1 MKTKRFAKIATL
13 VLAAALLICGVIGI
27 TTSAEENGAT
37 EVSIAGKNVAYE
49 GALKLV
55 YYVDAPGFDAET
67 QALKMNFWIGTK
79 SETPAYVKEFEGDGN
94 IVVREGKTYYAFFS
108 DDIAPVDMTK
118 PVYAQPFIENADGTS
133 VVCEEVTEYS
143 VYTYAM
149 NRFSQ
154 GPTADQLTLY
164 KALLDYGAAV
174 QAIFPED
181 ANVDVYG
188 WADAYYDITK
198 YVFVDNTLKAD
209 KSLTR
214 TTPYRPSEIELDE
227 DGKHLLA
234 LANSTLDGAYFKNIT
249 DEDGVPV
256 DVQYVLP
263 GTYTYNVNYTTA
275 GTLTDYNSATD
286 VNSILI
292 PNLSNVNAY
301 HAYWN
306 GLITSLN
313 ARAETGT
320 YMLFENGYLVTGTDG
335 AKNNY
340 GGWQIDINNGTNL
353 PVAAGVTYVVAFDFN
368 IANMVEF
375 EGNDGHLGWFGVSY
389 TEDGW
394 WSDQSNVGQG
404 TKAYIT
410 SIDPYV
416 VNGQTYVGKSSN
428 VVPNGEWFN
437 LRTEIEV
444 VSLDNAATSD
454 VNEAKSIVRIYTDG
468 VLALTYEVNMA
479 KSPESLHFWF
489 RDSVAKVE
497 YQLDNLYVNSFAPSN
512 MKGAGAYN
520 NGSASSAANKLD
532 ADGVADL
539 NAVLSANGFEV
550 NNKKAD
556 NALFVNEK
564 GEIVAKTAGNAA
576 SVVIAGPD
584 NTNNDGER
592 GVKYI
597 AELDV
602 KITATDA
609 EAGAVIGTLALYSD
623 NAAQNMIASVDIIKN
638 ADGTASIGNIT
649 LNPNTWYNIR
659 LEYKIEAN
667 GFQIDGAASFDG
679 TLNAYVFTDLAYTT
693 KIEGEVENRTFGSFG
708 YTQGAANSSVTLD
721 NFCFDYV
728 GLAGTKGNGAYY
740 KQHVENIAKDIAT
753 AESFIDF
760 TGKSITSAFK
770 NVTTS
775 DIHTTWKN
783 SDKRWIMTTGADAMM
798 FGGNVWSA
806 TTVAFPS
813 EVTAAE
819 GEKIVVE
826 FDYLFEGADGGS
838 GQYIEFNI
846 MNGST
851 ALIQYKFYNRS
862 SGKGFWFS
870 DSGWTINYLTGEL
883 NKWYNIRIEIT
894 YSASGSKAQ
903 VYIDNTKQGAAQ
915 NISADASTIS
925 GLKLTGRPAA
935 GPNANSLFDNFVI
948 DNTSTSKTSSYYGMY
963 NNGEITN
970 AEIVDMSGAS
980 SVTQVLTNPSAH
992 VHTLNAKPSTG
1003 SNSYAF
1009 LEDGTLTFGTLDWY
1023 SQINMVKE
1031 QTDLAVGTK
1040 YVVEFDYRFN
1050 GHGEFTSGTNKGNEL
1065 GRFHLMY
1072 HTRGVINGAEQEYDS
1087 TLAYIQLYYIGSN
1100 GDKIDLCFDNTPST
1114 FTTIKAGEWHKIC
1127 MEAEITETGVN
1138 LTYKLDGNV
1147 VLTTT
1152 KTVSPILS
1160 IKGFRDEVYNTA
1172 AQEHSFDNFVFA
1184 VIPAAE

>member
-1 MKTKRFAKIATL
+1 MKTKRFVKIATL
-13 VLAAALLICGVIGI
+13 VLATMLLIGAAIGI
-27 TTSAEENGAT
+27 GISAEEIGAT
-37 EVSIAGKNVAYE
+37 EVSVAGKNVVYQGELRIA
-49 GALKLV
+49 
-55 YYVDAPGFDAET
+55 YYVDAPDFDPET
-67 QALKMNFWIGTK
+67 QNLKMNFWIGSKSGSAHYIAEFQGDSDIITK
-79 SETPAYVKEFEGDGN
+79 D
-94 IVVREGKTYYAFFS
+94 GKTYYTIFS
-108 DDIAPVDMTK
+108 MGIQPVDMTV
-118 PVYAQPFIENADGTS
+118 PLYCQPFVENEDGS
-133 VVCEEVTEYS
+133 IVAAEEITEYS

-154 GPTADQLTLY
+154 TPTQDQLTLY

-174 QAIFPED
+174 QSVFD
-181 ANVDVYG
+181 NANVATYG

-198 YVFVDNTLKAD
+198 YVFVDDVLNAE

-214 TTPYRPSEIELDE
+214 GTPYRPSEIEVTE
-227 DGKHLLA
+227 KGHLLG
-234 LANSTLDGAYFKNIT
+234 LANSTLNGAYFKNIT

-256 DVQYVLP
+256 DVQYALP

-275 GTLTDYNSATD
+275 GVLSDFNSATD
-286 VNSILI
+286 VNTLFI
-292 PNLSNVNAY
+292 PTSGVNQYKAWWSGYINNLNTKS
-301 HAYWN
+301 
-306 GLITSLN
+306 
-313 ARAETGT
+313 ETGT
-320 YMLFENGYLVTGTDG
+320 YMLFENGYLASGTDG
-335 AKNNY
+335 ATGNY

-353 PVAAGVTYVVAFDFN
+353 PVEAGVTYVVAFDFK
-368 IANMVEF
+368 IADMVEF
-375 EGNDGHLGWFGVSY
+375 AGNDGHLGWFGVSY
-389 TEDGW
+389 TQNGY
-394 WSDQSNVGQG
+394 WSAQSDADQG
-404 TKAYIT
+404 TKAYIAN
-410 SIDPYV
+410 IAPYV
-416 VNGQTYVGKSSN
+416 VGGKTYMGKPSN

-437 LRTEIEV
+437 LRTEVEI
-444 VSLDNAATSD
+444 VSVDNNATSE
-454 VNEAKSIVRIYTDG
+454 NEAKSIVRIYTDG

-489 RDSVAKVE
+489 REGVAKVE
-497 YQLDNLYVNSFAPSN
+497 YQLDNLYVNSYAPSN

-520 NGSASSAANKLD
+520 NGSASSAANKVD

-592 GVKYI
+592 GVKYV
-597 AELDV
+597 AELDM

-609 EAGAVIGTLALYSD
+609 EAGAIVGTLAIYSD
-623 NAAQNMIASVDIIKN
+623 AAAQNKIASVDVVKN
-638 ADGTASIGNIT
+638 ANGTFSVGSAV

-721 NFCFDYV
+721 NFCVDYV

-740 KQHVENIAKDIAT
+740 KQHVENAAKDIAT
-753 AESFIDF
+753 AEQFIDF
-760 TGKSITSAFK
+760 TGKSSVTAAFK

-775 DIHTTWKN
+775 SIHTTWNN
-783 SDKRWIMTTGADAMM
+783 SDKRWIMTTGAEAMM
-798 FGGNVWSA
+798 FGGNVWSE
-806 TTVAFPS
+806 TVATLP
-813 EVTAAE
+813 EAVTAAE
-819 GEKIVVE
+819 GEKIIVE
-826 FDYLFEGADGGS
+826 FDYLFEGADGAGDGS
-838 GQYIEFNI
+838 GRYIEFSL

-851 ALIQYKFYNRS
+851 ALIKYHFYNRS

-870 DSGWTINYLTGEL
+870 PSNWSENYVSGEL

-903 VYIDNTKQGAAQ
+903 VYIDNVKKGAVQ

-963 NNGEITN
+963 NNGEVTN
-970 AEIVDMSGAS
+970 AELVDMTGKTSIG
-980 SVTQVLTNPSAH
+980 QVLTNPSSYIH
-992 VHTLNAKPSTG
+992 SMNTKPATG

-1009 LEDGTLTFGTLDWY
+1009 LDNGALTFGTLKWY

-1040 YVVEFDYRFN
+1040 YVLEYDFRFN
-1050 GHGEFTSGTNKGNEL
+1050 GHETFVGASGKGHMLGRLGLLNGGGSTISYIDLYYTDAAGEKINLCFQNDANTFTS
-1065 GRFHLMY
+1065 
-1072 HTRGVINGAEQEYDS
+1072 INA
-1087 TLAYIQLYYIGSN
+1087 
-1100 GDKIDLCFDNTPST
+1100 GD
-1114 FTTIKAGEWHKIC
+1114 WHKIC
-1127 MEAEITETGVN
+1127 MEVEVTETGC
-1138 LTYKLDGNV
+1138 TITQKLDGNV
-1147 VLTTT
+1147 V
-1152 KTVSPILS
+1152 KTFTGSAVTA
-1160 IKGFRDEVYNTA
+1160 IKGFQGIIYEAVEGVHEY
-1172 AQEHSFDNFVFA
+1172 SFDNFVFA

>member
-37 EVSIAGKNVAYE
+37 ELSIAGKNVAYE

-79 SETPAYVKEFEGDGN
+79 SETPAYVKEFEGDDN
-94 IVVREGKTYYAFFS
+94 IVVRGGKTYYAFFS

-214 TTPYRPSEIELDE
+214 ATPYRPSEIELDE

-286 VNSILI
+286 VNTLFI
-292 PNLSNVNAY
+292 PNTSNTVAY
-301 HAYWN
+301 QAWWSGY
-306 GLITSLN
+306 IQKLN
-313 ARAETGT
+313 ERSESGT
-320 YMLFENGYLVTGTDG
+320 YMLFENGSLVTGTDG
-335 AKNNY
+335 AKGNY

-353 PVAAGVTYVVAFDFN
+353 PVEAGVTYVVAFDYKIVIKKVN
-368 IANMVEF
+368 
-375 EGNDGHLGWFGVSY
+375 EGNDGHLAWFGLNYS
-389 TEDGW
+389 EDGY
-394 WSDQSNVGQG
+394 WSEGGKTTEGRGANIVNLDNYFVGDK
-404 TKAYIT
+404 TYI
-410 SIDPYV
+410 
-416 VNGQTYVGKSSN
+416 NNSSAT
-428 VVPNGEWFN
+428 VPNGEWFN
-437 LRTEIEV
+437 IRVEYEI
-444 VSLDNAATSD
+444 VSLDNSATAE
-454 VNEAKSIVRIYTDG
+454 NEAKANVRIYVDG
-468 VLALTYEVNMA
+468 VLAVNTVSERA
-479 KSPESLHFWF
+479 NSPESLLLYM
-489 RDSVAKVE
+489 RDSVGETE
-497 YQLDNLYVNSFAPSN
+497 YYLDNLYVNSYAPSN

-520 NGSASSAANKLD
+520 NGSASSAANKVD
-532 ADGVADL
+532 AEGVADL
-539 NAVLSANGFEV
+539 NTVLSANGFEV

-564 GEIVAKTAGNAA
+564 GEIVAKTAGQAA
-576 SVVIAGPD
+576 TVVIAGPD
-584 NTNNDGER
+584 NSKNDGER
-592 GVKYI
+592 GFKYI
-597 AELDV
+597 AELDM

-667 GFQIDGAASFDG
+667 GFQIDNAASFDG

-728 GLAGTKGNGAYY
+728 ALAGTKGNGAYY

-770 NVTTS
+770 GVSTS
-775 DIHTTWKN
+775 NIHTTWKN

-798 FGGNVWSA
+798 FGGNVWSE
-806 TTVAFPS
+806 TTVKFPS

-846 MNGST
+846 MNGDT
-851 ALIQYKFYNRS
+851 ALIKYKFYNRS

-870 DSGWTINYLTGEL
+870 DNGWTINYLTGEL

-963 NNGEITN
+963 NNGEVTN
-970 AEIVDMSGAS
+970 AELVDMSGMTS
-980 SVTQVLTNPSAH
+980 IGQVLTNPSSYIH
-992 VHTLNAKPSTG
+992 SMNTKPSTG
-1003 SNSYAF
+1003 SNSYAV
-1009 LEDGTLTFGTLDWY
+1009 LEDGTLTFGTLKWY

-1040 YVVEFDYRFN
+1040 YVMEYDFRFN
-1050 GHGEFTSGTNKGNEL
+1050 GHETFVGASGKGHMLGRLGLLNGAGSTISYLDMYYTDAAGEKINLCFQNDANTFTS
-1065 GRFHLMY
+1065 
-1072 HTRGVINGAEQEYDS
+1072 
-1087 TLAYIQLYYIGSN
+1087 
-1100 GDKIDLCFDNTPST
+1100 
-1114 FTTIKAGEWHKIC
+1114 IKAGDWHKIC
-1127 MEAEITETGVN
+1127 MEVEVTETGC
-1138 LTYKLDGNV
+1138 TITQKLDGNV
-1147 VLTTT
+1147 V
-1152 KTVSPILS
+1152 KTFTSTS
-1160 IKGFRDEVYNTA
+1160 SATAIKGFQGIIYEAVDGVHEY
-1172 AQEHSFDNFVFA
+1172 SFDNFVFA
-1184 VIPAAE
+1184 VIPPVAE